1 MNLHDSEAASALQQR
16 MRDALRL
23 AQTRMQNMEENLKR
37 LRSLQNKLYLHQQ
50 LNNELDINS
59 KRLFVLNKEYA
70 SMSDEADE
78 MDRFETFESVM
89 APFLKMQMLEQDAEE
104 SRRNGNDLE
113 QEIRRTADEIEIL
126 RKNLMHSRDVIKT
139 ADAHHRDVCHTVE
152 ECSRLDGEA
161 AVIEDNVK
169 RLTQLLALEED
180 RLDSI
185 RSMLEGQRAIGK
197 DYELS
202 LESLNARRHTMESHE
217 NMLERADLI
226 LMMLQRLEELA
237 GNLNGKTLQYERNA
251 EEMQRCNEE
260 LSHVISRHDDIVQQ
274 IQSLQDEIRIHR
286 DNISGIQS
294 YEVQE
299 RVMELKSRIL
309 LLNAAHSLWSRISTG
324 YAIIEEKAQLINSLR
339 LDIEHDMKT
348 EQELTVAVATLKRQV
363 SDKEYSLN
371 MSKSQSL
378 ISLRADLEEGTACSV
393 CGATHHPYH
402 SDTMQ
407 DQYKLIS
414 DFRSDYESLSGELQG
429 QEKQLA
435 VLHDQLTRNLGRQVA
450 EQQNMEVV
458 RLRQSQD
465 VREWR
470 VFAQLDPTF
479 ADCSASTDSDA
490 RMATIRQL
498 LDNAQ
503 RDMQS
508 AEAELGEFNYHTAQ
522 ITTLSGKIAQLEETK
537 SEIDTRMNEAKSRC
551 RIMASQD
558 EKLAQSRKL
567 AQEKYRRH
575 YDILQQEITLPEWF
589 RSWQGNAEGLY
600 MKIKQMSSDWQQ
612 VKKDIAD
619 MGYSLAESKVRCE
632 MLVTMQ
638 KQCEHSLEILQEEIR
653 LGKGKYGELHEQR
666 HTLMPGIST
675 CEALDNSLDTNLKV
689 QEEHISCIERL
700 HNLALQRK
708 EQEGAYATVRHQ
720 GEILDE
726 KVRAQKNLVDLWIRS
741 YNATH
746 PPVQYAELN
755 DVLTQNIDWNDKR
768 KRIREN
774 RMDTLLQQQK
784 VKELQAEIIALEV
797 DTGTLTNEQLMEK
810 QQTTE
815 LQIEQQES
823 SLREVTMQIA
833 KLKIELGL

>member
-1 MNLHDSEAASALQQR
+1 MNLHDSEATSAMHQR

-37 LRSLQNKLYLHQQ
+37 LRSLQNKLYIHQQ
-50 LNNELDINS
+50 LNDELNINS
-59 KRLFVLNKEYA
+59 KHLFVLNKEYA

-89 APFLKMQMLEQDAEE
+89 APFLKMQILEQDAEE
-104 SRRNGNDLE
+104 NRRNGNELE
-113 QEIRRTADEIEIL
+113 QNIRRTADDIEVL
-126 RKNLMHSRDVIKT
+126 RKNLMHSRDVIKV
-139 ADAHHRDVCHTVE
+139 ADARHRDICHTVE
-152 ECSRLDGEA
+152 ECSRIDGA
-161 AVIEDNVK
+161 SAVIESGMK
-169 RLTQLLALEED
+169 RMTQFLQSEQD
-180 RLDSI
+180 RLESI
-185 RSMLEGQRAIGK
+185 KSMLGSQQAMCKE
-197 DYELS
+197 YERS
-202 LESLNARRHTMESHE
+202 LESFNARRHIMESHE
-217 NMLERADLI
+217 NMLEHADLI

-237 GNLNGKTLQYERNA
+237 ESLSGKTLQYERNV
-251 EEMQRCNEE
+251 EEMQRLNED
-260 LSHVISRHDDIVQQ
+260 LARVISRHDDIVQQ

-286 DNISGIQS
+286 NNISGIQS

-309 LLNAAHSLWSRISTG
+309 MLNAAHSLWSRISTG

-348 EQELTVAVATLKRQV
+348 EQELTITVATLKRQV

-435 VLHDQLTRNLGRQVA
+435 VLHDKLTRNLGRQVA

-537 SEIDTRMNEAKSRC
+537 SEIDIRVDEAKSRC

-558 EKLAQSRKL
+558 ERLAQSRKL

-575 YDILQQEITLPEWF
+575 YDLLQQEITLPEWF
-589 RSWQGNAEGLY
+589 RSWQSNSEGLY
-600 MKIKQMSSDWQQ
+600 MTIKQMASDWHQ
-612 VKKDIAD
+612 VKKDISD
-619 MGYSLAESKVRCE
+619 TRYLLSECKVRCE
-632 MLVTMQ
+632 MLVSMQ
-638 KQCEHSLEILQEEIR
+638 KQCEHALEIMQEEIR
-653 LGKGKYGELHEQR
+653 LGKGKYSELHEQR
-666 HTLMPGIST
+666 QTLLPGIGT
-675 CEALDNSLDTNLKV
+675 GEALDNSLDACRKI
-689 QEEHISCIERL
+689 QEEHTSCIEKL
-700 HNLALQRK
+700 HNLALQCK
-708 EQEGAYATVRHQ
+708 EQEGAYGTVRRM
-720 GEILDE
+720 GELLDE
-726 KVRAQKNLVDLWIRS
+726 KVRAQKNLVDLWIKG
-741 YNATH
+741 YNASH
-746 PPVQYAELN
+746 PPVQYHELN
-755 DVLTQNIDWNDKR
+755 NVLTQNIDWNYKR

-774 RMDTLLQQQK
+774 RMNTLLLQQK

-797 DTGTLTNEQLMEK
+797 DTGTLTNEQLIDK
-810 QQTTE
+810 QRVTE
-815 LQIEQQES
+815 QQIEQQES
-823 SLREVTMQIA
+823 SLRDVTLQIA